1 MNSLLNGLAR
11 AVAETF
17 SLHGP
22 ILEVGSYQVPG
33 QEALA
38 NLRPLFP
45 GRKYI
50 GMDVRPGPG
59 VDLVADVEELPQA
72 SSSIGTVVA
81 LSTFEH
87 VPHFWRGFDEVRRVL
102 RPDGVLVVSVPFYL
116 HIHAYPN
123 DYWRFTPEA
132 LKLLLADYPS
142 KIIGWHG
149 PRTRPINV
157 WAIAFREARPPI
169 SDVEYGCYLAR
180 MKEYAPPALALASL
194 AALPGRPV
202 DQRPPALRAL
212 PRSAT
217 LGDRVA
223 EQPARGGTQAAA

>member
-1 MNSLLNGLAR
+1 
-11 AVAETF
+11 
-17 SLHGP
+17 
-22 ILEVGSYQVPG
+22 
-33 QEALA
+33 
-38 NLRPLFP
+38 
-45 GRKYI
+45 
-50 GMDVRPGPG
+50 MDVRPGPG

-180 MKEYAPPALALASL
+180 MKEYARLPLPWHRWLRYQVGRLISGRRPFAPYLDRQRWETELLNSPPAEGRKLRRDNGTP
-194 AALPGRPV
+194 LPRRRTAHGTVSPA
-202 DQRPPALRAL
+202 PALGPL
-212 PRSAT
+212 
-217 LGDRVA
+217 
-223 EQPARGGTQAAA
+223 